1 MWRKDVAE
9 AVPALL
15 RSFVPNDSPSF
26 YDTGVFSMGH
36 SMAGL
41 IFAALLMSSAS
52 AKSLPPIPVPPPPG
66 KARAFD
72 PSTLSDKDRCT
83 LMSGAAARAN
93 AKMPVTAGNIE
104 ARHISINCAKRTYE
118 TTYAVASA
126 IAAVPP
132 GWQESIEQG
141 MSRAVC
147 SGPLTGPMA
156 RRGWHFTSVY
166 SFTGGERIA
175 IEAKCRT

>member
-1 MWRKDVAE
+1 MWGTNVTDA
-9 AVPALL
+9 APALL
-15 RSFVPNDSPSF
+15 RSFVWKDSQTSTTQGIF
-26 YDTGVFSMGH
+26 RMGR
-36 SMAGL
+36 STAGL

-66 KARAFD
+66 KAPAFD
-72 PSTLSDKDRCT
+72 PATLSDKDRCA
-83 LMSGAAARAN
+83 LMSGAASRAN

-118 TTYAVASA
+118 TSYAVASA

-132 GWQESIEQG
+132 GWQENIQQG

-156 RRGWHFTSVY
+156 RKGWHFTSVY
-166 SFTGGERIA
+166 SFIGGERITIVA
-175 IEAKCRT
+175 QCRT